1 MFRIP
6 GLLLVAA
13 ILGTTVSGL
22 SANEVYASTQWH
34 MPTPYPEGEHHT
46 RNIMRFTSDIRE
58 ATGGELDITVHAGA
72 SLFKHPEIHRAV
84 RSGQVAIGE
93 MLMGQLGNDLPLFK
107 LDNIPFIATDF
118 DSAKRLW
125 RHSRPALEAALDRQ
139 GIVLLFAVPW
149 PPQGLYANRPIRER
163 SDFEGL
169 RMRAYSP
176 ITARL
181 AELLGASPVNVQAPE
196 IAQAFSTGIIDAMF
210 TSPSTGVSS
219 QAWDYTDVYIDTRA
233 WIPKNMVIANK
244 RAFRRLDESQR
255 QAVLDAARKAEARGW
270 QMAKETTIEDT
281 RALAE
286 KGMRVMEPGETLQ
299 RELRDVGKI
308 LAEEWRTETGAQ
320 GRQILDV
327 AQD

>member
-1 MFRIP
+1 MFISRLFITAL
-6 GLLLVAA
+6 GLL
-13 ILGTTVSGL
+13 
-22 SANEVYASTQWH
+22 ASTATFAGTQWH

-46 RNIMRFTSDIRE
+46 RNIMRFASDIRE
-58 ATGGELDITVHAGA
+58 ATDGELDITVHAGA

-118 DSAKRLW
+118 DSAQRLW
-125 RHSRPALEAALDRQ
+125 QHSRPALEAALDRQ

-163 SDFEGL
+163 ADFEGT

-233 WIPKNMVIANK
+233 WIPKNMVIVNK
-244 RAFRRLDESQR
+244 RALRRLDDAQR
-255 QAVLDAARKAEARGW
+255 QAVFDAAKKAETRGW
-270 QMAKETTIEDT
+270 QMARDVTIEDT
-281 RALAE
+281 HVLAE
-286 KGMRVMEPGETLQ
+286 KGMRMMQPDETLQ
-299 RELRDVGKI
+299 RELHDVGRV
-308 LAEEWRTETGAQ
+308 LAEEWRKETGAQ
-320 GRQILDV
+320 GQQILD
-327 AQD
+327 ALQD